1 MPEGT
6 YDIKD
11 MLLLLNDNIIDNQ
24 RNTID
29 NQSVIIKGMIK
40 EIRNLYITIFILGVI
55 IILMLIY

>member
-29 NQSVIIKGMIK
+29 NQSVIIKVMIK